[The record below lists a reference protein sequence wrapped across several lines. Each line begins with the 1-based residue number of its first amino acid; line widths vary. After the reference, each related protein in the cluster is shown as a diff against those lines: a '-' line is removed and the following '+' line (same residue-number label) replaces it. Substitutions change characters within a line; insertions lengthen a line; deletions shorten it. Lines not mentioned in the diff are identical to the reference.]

1 MRDPSPASSARPLV
15 IARWL
20 FVVAAIIVLIVVVG
34 GITRLTE
41 SGLSITEWK
50 PVSGT
55 MPPLTDAQWQT
66 EFANYRQIDQYAA
79 IHSGMTLSQFKGI
92 FFWEYAHRL
101 LGRLIGTLFFVPLA
115 WFWLRG
121 QIPASYKP
129 RLVALL
135 ALGGMQGAFGWLMVR
150 SGLQPGMV
158 EVAPGWLAAHLL
170 TALFTLAGII
180 WTALDLVALSRDR
193 AARPARLKVP
203 AILAFTALAIQLLYG
218 ALMAGLRAGLVSD
231 SWPLMNGRLFP
242 GLTQPGESLAHALFA
257 DPAVVHFIHRWWA
270 WVTVAALIVLAR
282 RVRAA
287 GARPAS
293 IAIHAAFGT
302 QVLLGIAVVLT
313 GVPIWL
319 AALHQ
324 LLGALLVI
332 AVTWG
337 GNALGRARA

>member
-1 MRDPSPASSARPLV
+1 
-15 IARWL
+15 
-20 FVVAAIIVLIVVVG
+20 
-34 GITRLTE
+34 
-41 SGLSITEWK
+41 
-50 PVSGT
+50 
-55 MPPLTDAQWQT
+55 
-66 EFANYRQIDQYAA
+66 
-79 IHSGMTLSQFKGI
+79 
-92 FFWEYAHRL
+92 
-101 LGRLIGTLFFVPLA
+101 
-115 WFWLRG
+115 
-121 QIPASYKP
+121 
-129 RLVALL
+129 
-135 ALGGMQGAFGWLMVR
+135 
-150 SGLQPGMV
+150 
-158 EVAPGWLAAHLL
+158 
-170 TALFTLAGII
+170 
-180 WTALDLVALSRDR
+180 
-193 AARPARLKVP
+193 LKVP
-203 AILAFTALAIQLLYG
+203 AVIAFTALAIQLLYG

-242 GLTQPGESLAHALFA
+242 GVTQSGESLAHALFA

-282 RVRAA
+282 SVRAA